1 MVGMTLC
8 SAFARGWLDLLS
20 FVRNE
25 NCKRIEN
32 NRQGQAALVYA
43 RIVIRGA
50 AEAAAGRGS
59 PPPPRA
65 GVASV
70 WVETGSESCV
80 FETHR
85 ETRQE
90 REGAREVQF
99 PSPRPPGPPRSRGM
113 AKMRGPGCV
122 EMMLSL

>member
-1 MVGMTLC
+1 MHFVPSRDGLNVP
-8 SAFARGWLDLLS
+8 SFDAEYFFFPPLLS
-20 FVRNE
+20 SIPCFSLLFRGRRQLPQAGEVR
-25 NCKRIEN
+25 RP
-32 NRQGQAALVYA
+32 R
-43 RIVIRGA
+43 
-50 AEAAAGRGS
+50 
-59 PPPPRA
+59 RA

-90 REGAREVQF
+90 REGAGKTQG

-113 AKMRGPGCV
+113 AKMGGPGCV